1 LCGDAWGTTVHR
13 RKIAW
18 ACGCWGR
25 YRPGRARQSVRCP
38 HHRGLWGSSHRVVR
52 SPEIVELVGVM
63 PLGSLLLGGL
73 ASLTGHVAYVIVGGG
88 GVAPLVAAVV
98 GVVARDPRR
107 DS

>member
-1 LCGDAWGTTVHR
+1 
-13 RKIAW
+13 
-18 ACGCWGR
+18 
-25 YRPGRARQSVRCP
+25 
-38 HHRGLWGSSHRVVR
+38 
-52 SPEIVELVGVM
+52 M